1 METRFLL
8 PSKRMYLRQ
17 GKGAGRE
24 ACGEE
29 VEMLARWEQRGVT
42 GSVLALQPF
51 LEGVQPIAGDFT
63 HWR

>member
-1 METRFLL
+1 MC
-8 PSKRMYLRQ
+8 LRQ

-29 VEMLARWEQRGVT
+29 VGLLVRWEQQGVT
-42 GSVLALQPF
+42 GSVLALQPL
-51 LEGVQPIAGDFT
+51 LEEVQPTDGDFT

>member
-29 VEMLARWEQRGVT
+29 VGLLVRWEQQGVT
-42 GSVLALQPF
+42 GSVLALQPL
-51 LEGVQPIAGDFT
+51 LEEVQPTDGDFT